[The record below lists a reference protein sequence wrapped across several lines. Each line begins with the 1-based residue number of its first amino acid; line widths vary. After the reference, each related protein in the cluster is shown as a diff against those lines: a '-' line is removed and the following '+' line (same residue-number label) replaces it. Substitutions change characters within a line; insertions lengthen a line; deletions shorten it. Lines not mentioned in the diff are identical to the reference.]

1 MNKELTIDEAIEMT
15 QTYLDKLEWIHPII
29 NSQKF
34 LDNSYAKV
42 ACRKIIRELIESKDV
57 PFHVTPVE
65 VLQNFSDKMK
75 RYACDKKNKEL
86 SFAFVQAAETA
97 EYLIEEVWLDNW
109 QWKKPR
115 DRRRNPSRKGV

>member
-1 MNKELTIDEAIEMT
+1 MSIDEAIEMT
-15 QTYLDKLEWIHPII
+15 QSYLDKLEWMHPII

-42 ACRKIIRELIESKDV
+42 ACKRIIRELIESKDV
-57 PFHVTPVE
+57 PFQVTPVE

-75 RYACDKKNKEL
+75 RYACDMKNKEL
-86 SFAFVQAAETA
+86 SFAFIQAAETA

-109 QWKKPR
+109 RWKKPR
-115 DRRRNPSRKGV
+115 DRRKNLLRKGGVIA

>member
-1 MNKELTIDEAIEMT
+1 MSIDEAIEMT

-42 ACRKIIRELIESKDV
+42 ACRRIIRELIESKDI
-57 PFHVTPVE
+57 PFNVTPLE

-75 RYACDKKNKEL
+75 RYACDMKNKEL
-86 SFAFVQAAETA
+86 SFAFIQAAETA

-115 DRRRNPSRKGV
+115 DRRQNPSRKGV

>member
-1 MNKELTIDEAIEMT
+1 MSIDEAIEMT
-15 QTYLDKLEWIHPII
+15 QTYLDKLEWMHPVV

-42 ACRKIIRELIESKDV
+42 ACRKIIQELIESKDV
-57 PFHVTPVE
+57 PFNVTPLE

-75 RYACDKKNKEL
+75 HYACDMKNKEL

-97 EYLIEEVWLDNW
+97 EYLIEEVWLNNW
-109 QWKKPR
+109 GWKKPR
-115 DRRRNPSRKGV
+115 NLNRNSVRKGV